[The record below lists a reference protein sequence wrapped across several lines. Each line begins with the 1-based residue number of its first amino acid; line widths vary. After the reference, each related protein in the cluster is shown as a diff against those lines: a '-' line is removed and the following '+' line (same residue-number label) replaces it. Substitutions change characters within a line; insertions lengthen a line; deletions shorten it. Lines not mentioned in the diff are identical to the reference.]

1 MNERQL
7 ANLLYIELGRHGFGA
22 AMLDTALF
30 RDVAKYPEG
39 HSSLDARGAPLDA
52 EVLRKALRCVVLHL
66 AREIDPQPAAEPSPS
81 KERLA
86 EIYEGGL
93 YVEWG
98 FKTYPDY
105 CAWTLNTTTTT
116 TTTPTT

>member
-22 AMLDTALF
+22 VMLPTFMF

-39 HSSLDARGAPLDA
+39 HSTVRV
-52 EVLRKALRCVVLHL
+52 EELRKALRCVVLRL
-66 AREIDPQPAAEPSPS
+66 AGEIDPQPAAEPSPS

-105 CAWTLNTTTTT
+105 CAWTLNTPP
-116 TTTPTT
+116 TPTT

>member
-7 ANLLYIELGRHGFGA
+7 ANLLYIELGRRDFGA
-22 AMLDTALF
+22 VMLDTSMF

-39 HSSLDARGAPLDA
+39 HSSLDA
-52 EVLRKALRCVVLHL
+52 EELRKALRCVVLRL
-66 AREIDPQPAAEPSPS
+66 ASEIDPQPAAEPSPS

-98 FKTYPDY
+98 FKTYLDY
-105 CAWTLNTTTTT
+105 CAWTLNINQTH
-116 TTTPTT
+116 PTT